1 MQPESAMHSHP
12 EATRAQDQ
20 AQEEALDDVV
30 AGTFPASDAP
40 AWNATH
46 AGAPIARVVA
56 PEPTPEAMRA
66 QLRVDLERL
75 GQAPRA
81 ADERRKVREDIVAR
95 ALLAS
100 GHAVIREPVAD
111 ELMVRT
117 LELEHLGS
125 MKDASCVIVTARY
138 DAVDASG
145 IAALLAIARGLAPLD
160 LVRSVRLVA
169 FPEAGTRA
177 SAATTYADR
186 LARSGVSVRAMVSL
200 ERLDLARDHEEAEVL
215 VVGDRASRDVVRLAE
230 RALQRAT
237 RIAVHGVSLPSWVP
251 GVGGSDNAAFW
262 AHGWPAIKI
271 ADGPLWWSRTRET
284 PDVDR
289 IAALVP
295 GLLAAVARLADA

>member
-1 MQPESAMHSHP
+1 
-12 EATRAQDQ
+12 
-20 AQEEALDDVV
+20 ALDDAV

-46 AGAPIARVVA
+46 AGAPVARIVA
-56 PEPTPEAMRA
+56 PVPAPEA
-66 QLRVDLERL
+66 LRVPLRADLERL
-75 GQAPRA
+75 GEAPRS

-95 ALLAS
+95 AMLAS
-100 GHAVIREPVAD
+100 GHAVIREPVGG

-117 LELEHLGS
+117 LELTHFGS
-125 MKDASCVIVTARY
+125 MHDASCVIVTARY

-145 IAALLAIARGLAPLD
+145 IAALLAIARGLAPMD

-169 FPEAGTRA
+169 LPESGTRA

-186 LARSGVSVRAMVSL
+186 LARTGVSVRAMVSL

-262 AHGWPAIKI
+262 PYGWPAVKI
-271 ADGPLWWSRTRET
+271 AEGPLWWGRARET